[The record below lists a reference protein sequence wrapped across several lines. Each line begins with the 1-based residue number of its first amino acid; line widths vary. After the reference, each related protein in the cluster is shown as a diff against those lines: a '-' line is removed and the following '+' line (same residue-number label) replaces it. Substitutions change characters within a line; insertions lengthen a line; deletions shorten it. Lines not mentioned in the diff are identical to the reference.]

1 MNIPM
6 ERVHDVA
13 PATMERAITGLNA
26 LGLAAERSGLERP
39 LQELVKIRASQINGC
54 AMCLDMHTK
63 DARARGETEQRLYLL
78 AAWRESTPFFNARER
93 AALAWTEAVTLVADG
108 HVPDAVYEEVR
119 PEFSD
124 DELVNLT
131 LLVAAINA
139 YNRVNV
145 GLRTVPGAYQ
155 PGMFAARDAEPAMAR

>member
-1 MNIPM
+1 M
-6 ERVHDVA
+6 EIQRERAQNVQ
-13 PATMERAITGLNA
+13 PTTMERAQKGLYA
-26 LGLAAERSGLERP
+26 LGMAAQRSDIERS

-63 DARARGETEQRLYLL
+63 DARAHGESEQRLYLVS
-78 AAWRESTPFFNARER
+78 AWRESPNFFSPRER

-108 HVPDAVYEEVR
+108 HVPDAVYEEAR
-119 PEFSD
+119 EAFSD

-131 LLVAAINA
+131 LVIAAINA

-145 GLRTVPGAYQ
+145 ALRTLPGWYE
-155 PGMFAARDAEPAMAR
+155 PGMFAQRDEAAA

>member
-1 MNIPM
+1 MDIQM

-13 PATMERAITGLNA
+13 PATIDRALKGLNA
-26 LGLAAERSGLERP
+26 LGLAAERSGLERS

-63 DARARGETEQRLYLL
+63 DARARGETEQRLYLIP
-78 AAWRESTPFFNARER
+78 AWRESPNFFNARER
-93 AALAWTEAVTLVADG
+93 AALAWTEAGTLIAEG

-119 PEFSD
+119 QEFTD

-145 GLRTVPGAYQ
+145 SLRTVPGFYQ
-155 PGMFAARDAEPAMAR
+155 PGMFANRDAEPAIA

>member
-1 MNIPM
+1 MEIQM
-6 ERVHDVA
+6 ERVHDVT
-13 PATMERAITGLNA
+13 PATIDRAMKGLNT
-26 LGLAAERSGLERP
+26 LGMAAQRSGLEHS

-63 DARARGETEQRLYLL
+63 DARASGESEQRLYLIP
-78 AAWRESTPFFNARER
+78 AWRESTPFFSDRER
-93 AALAWTEAVTLVADG
+93 AALAWTEAVTLLAEG

-119 PEFSD
+119 QHFSD

-139 YNRVNV
+139 YNRLNV
-145 GLRTVPGAYQ
+145 ALRTVPGWYQ
-155 PGMFAARDAEPAMAR
+155 PGMFAARDAEPAIA